1 MILVSNL
8 NSNIRKIGYNEYIHL
23 FINYGSQI
31 ITDAQR
37 EGRFVIDGH
46 NQTII
51 DNMYLWLTRHPKCP
65 WNVDK
70 AFYLCGAIGCGKT
83 TLMKTFLAVVNDVS
97 DYIIP
102 MYQSYLFHEEIRKY
116 GLTYFKTRP
125 IFIDELGRE
134 QLEIYANG
142 VRVRPME
149 DLIGLRYEYGAAT
162 FFTSN
167 FKLETLSQG
176 YDENGKKIGYGKYI
190 GDRIGE
196 MCNII
201 VVPGCS
207 RRK

>member
-8 NSNIRKIGYNEYIHL
+8 NSNIRNISYTDYIQLMVYH
-23 FINYGSQI
+23 GSKV

-37 EGRFVIDGH
+37 YGKFEIDS
-46 NQTII
+46 NNKAII
-51 DNMYLWLTRHPKCP
+51 DNMFLWLTRHPKCP
-65 WNVDK
+65 WNLDK
-70 AFYLCGAIGCGKT
+70 AFFLCGGIGCGKT
-83 TLMKTFLAVVNDVS
+83 TLMKTFLNVVNEVS
-97 DYIIP
+97 NYIVP
-102 MYQSYLFHEEIRKY
+102 MYQSYLFYEEIRRY
-116 GLTYFKTRP
+116 GLSYFKTRP

-134 QLEIYANG
+134 QLEIYVNG
-142 VRVRPME
+142 VRVRPIE
-149 DLIGLRYEYGAAT
+149 DLVGLRYEYGAAT

-201 VVPGCS
+201 VMPGTS